1 LICSGQA
8 EGLTAFPIEQIAQQ
22 VELDQTQRALLE
34 DLKAATANAVGILQ
48 AACPAELPSTPTG
61 RLSAMRARV
70 EAMLLAVQAVR
81 PALERFYQSLSD
93 EQKER
98 FTAVA
103 QSNSSRQQPD
113 LAGLCGGSA
122 TQSRGLPIDRA
133 ERELRLNQDQDAAL
147 QEFDQAS
154 AKAAEIMKAN
164 CQPDQT
170 LTPTGRLA
178 AMEDRLT
185 AMLHGLDQVQPAL
198 EKFYASLSDEQK
210 ARFNRFSARS
220 G

>member
-1 LICSGQA
+1 
-8 EGLTAFPIEQIAQQ
+8 
-22 VELDQTQRALLE
+22 
-34 DLKAATANAVGILQ
+34 
-48 AACPAELPSTPTG
+48 
-61 RLSAMRARV
+61 MRARV
-70 EAMLLAVQAVR
+70 EAMLQAVQAVR
-81 PALERFYQSLSD
+81 PALDRFYQSLSD

-103 QSNSSRQQPD
+103 QSNPSRQQPD
-113 LAGLCGGSA
+113 LTGLCGGNA
-122 TQSRGLPIDRA
+122 QSRGLPIDRV
-133 ERELRLNQDQDAAL
+133 ERELRLNQNQDAAL
-147 QEFDQAS
+147 QEFNQAS

>member
-1 LICSGQA
+1 
-8 EGLTAFPIEQIAQQ
+8 
-22 VELDQTQRALLE
+22 
-34 DLKAATANAVGILQ
+34 
-48 AACPAELPSTPTG
+48 
-61 RLSAMRARV
+61 
-70 EAMLLAVQAVR
+70 MLHTVQAVR

-103 QSNSSRQQPD
+103 QSNQSRQQPD

-122 TQSRGLPIDRA
+122 AQSRGLPTIDRV

-147 QEFDQAS
+147 QEFNQSS

>member
-1 LICSGQA
+1 
-8 EGLTAFPIEQIAQQ
+8 
-22 VELDQTQRALLE
+22 V
-34 DLKAATANAVGILQ
+34 K
-48 AACPAELPSTPTG
+48 
-61 RLSAMRARV
+61 
-70 EAMLLAVQAVR
+70 
-81 PALERFYQSLSD
+81 
-93 EQKER
+93 
-98 FTAVA
+98 
-103 QSNSSRQQPD
+103 
-113 LAGLCGGSA
+113 
-122 TQSRGLPIDRA
+122 
-133 ERELRLNQDQDAAL
+133 RELLLTQNQDAAL
-147 QEFDQAS
+147 QEFNQAS

>member
-1 LICSGQA
+1 
-8 EGLTAFPIEQIAQQ
+8 
-22 VELDQTQRALLE
+22 
-34 DLKAATANAVGILQ
+34 
-48 AACPAELPSTPTG
+48 
-61 RLSAMRARV
+61 MRARI
-70 EAMLLAVQAVR
+70 EAMLQAVQAVR

-103 QSNSSRQQPD
+103 QSNQSRQQPD

-122 TQSRGLPIDRA
+122 AQSRGLPIDRV

-147 QEFDQAS
+147 QEFNQAS

-210 ARFNRFSARS
+210 ARFNRFSTRS